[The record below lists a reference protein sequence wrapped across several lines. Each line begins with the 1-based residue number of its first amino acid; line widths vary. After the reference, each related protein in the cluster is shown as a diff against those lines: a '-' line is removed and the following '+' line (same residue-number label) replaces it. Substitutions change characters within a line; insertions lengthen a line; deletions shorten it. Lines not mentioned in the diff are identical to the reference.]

1 MPADAHAPFTSN
13 AKAVERTM
21 ALLECL
27 DASRRGLNVS
37 ELSRKTGIPKSTTH
51 VLLITLERLGYVRR
65 DVNGRDFR
73 LGLKTYALGQR
84 MVRSLSLG
92 EIALPHMQA
101 LALQSRATVHL
112 AILDHDQG
120 VYIQKAESPG
130 LIQFDTYL
138 GRRMDL
144 HCTALGKIILAF
156 SPPEQVAHVLA
167 KRAFARYTPNTI
179 VTSAALRK
187 EISRVRKAGYAVD
200 DEEEELGVRCV
211 AAPVIRQPGIFL
223 AALSISGTVS
233 QIPLRS
239 LETHV
244 ARLKECAAAIAA
256 GPVPLPPL
264 L

>member
-120 VYIQKAESPG
+120 V
-130 LIQFDTYL
+130 
-138 GRRMDL
+138 
-144 HCTALGKIILAF
+144 
-156 SPPEQVAHVLA
+156 
-167 KRAFARYTPNTI
+167 
-179 VTSAALRK
+179 
-187 EISRVRKAGYAVD
+187 
-200 DEEEELGVRCV
+200 
-211 AAPVIRQPGIFL
+211 
-223 AALSISGTVS
+223 
-233 QIPLRS
+233 
-239 LETHV
+239 
-244 ARLKECAAAIAA
+244 
-256 GPVPLPPL
+256 
-264 L
+264 